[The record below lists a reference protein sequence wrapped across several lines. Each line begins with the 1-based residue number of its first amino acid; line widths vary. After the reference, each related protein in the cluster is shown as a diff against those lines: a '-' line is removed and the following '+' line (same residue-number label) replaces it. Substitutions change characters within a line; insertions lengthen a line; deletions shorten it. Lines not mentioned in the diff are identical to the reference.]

1 MSVTP
6 KLELVNVRLNYAA
19 AGQVESDLQTLTHE
33 AVNLE
38 GSHGAPPIR
47 IYPGEFTVLLGPSGC
62 GKSSLLRMVAGLITP
77 SSGAILKD
85 GRPVTGPGNDRV
97 MVFQAYTS
105 FPWLTVEENL
115 LFALD
120 LESNGGDSQNAAR
133 SKRDRAK
140 EMLEFVDLADSAHKF
155 PRELSGGMK
164 QRVAIARAL
173 VCNPDILLM
182 DEPFGALDPHIRV
195 KMQELMLRIGQAVKT
210 TVIFVTHDAREAVF
224 LGDVIYIST
233 VRPCFLKYRI
243 LHPFDKT
250 KIDREKARDRYSG
263 EFLRFQRE
271 VEDRMQFLIEHPETP
286 RLAEKED
293 DTSFQRSTLGV
304 LEQLS
309 DEAEL

>member
-1 MSVTP
+1 
-6 KLELVNVRLNYAA
+6 
-19 AGQVESDLQTLTHE
+19 
-33 AVNLE
+33 
-38 GSHGAPPIR
+38 
-47 IYPGEFTVLLGPSGC
+47 
-62 GKSSLLRMVAGLITP
+62 
-77 SSGAILKD
+77 
-85 GRPVTGPGNDRV
+85 

-105 FPWLTVEENL
+105 FPWLTVEENV

-120 LESNGGDSQNAAR
+120 LEGNGVSSHNSAR

-309 DEAEL
+309 DEAES